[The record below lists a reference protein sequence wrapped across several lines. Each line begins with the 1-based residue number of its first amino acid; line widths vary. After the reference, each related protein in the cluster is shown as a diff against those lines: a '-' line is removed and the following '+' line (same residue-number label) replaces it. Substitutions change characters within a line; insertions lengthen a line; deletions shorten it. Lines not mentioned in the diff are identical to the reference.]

1 MALRRVFVDRVGD
14 GEAHVEGP
22 AAHHLA
28 RVVRLREG
36 EEVELSDGRW
46 LFRAR
51 VAKADSRRVEFTIE
65 EETAAPAS
73 GPDVTLQVAVFQF
86 SRLEWALEKATELG
100 VTRVVPVVADRSET
114 HLVKAVPKR
123 MERWRRIAEQAA
135 QQSHRMSAPAIEE
148 AVSFEEAV
156 ANGKETRLI
165 LHPDGDPLGDILAS
179 SAEGPIQL
187 LVGPEGDW
195 TDDEVSAALTAGYR
209 QAGMGALI
217 LRCETAAVAALS
229 IISQVRHRS

>member
-1 MALRRVFVDRVGD
+1 MALRRVFVDRVSD

-36 EEVELSDGRW
+36 EEVELSDGRA

-51 VAKADSRRVEFTIE
+51 VAKAGSRRVEFAIE
-65 EETAAPAS
+65 EEMVASAS
-73 GPDVTLQVAVFQF
+73 GPDVTLQIAVFQF

-100 VTRVVPVVADRSET
+100 VTRVVPVVATRSEM

-123 MERWRRIAEQAA
+123 LERWKRIAEQAA
-135 QQSHRMSAPAIEE
+135 QQSRRMSAPVIEE
-148 AVSFEEAV
+148 AVSFEQAV
-156 ANGKETRLI
+156 ADRKGTGLV
-165 LHPDGDPLGDILAS
+165 LHPDGDLLGDILAS
-179 SAEGPIQL
+179 CEQGPIQL
-187 LVGPEGDW
+187 LVGPEGGW
-195 TDDEVSAALTAGYR
+195 TDDEVSAALAAGYQ
-209 QAGMGALI
+209 QAGMGSLI

-229 IISQVRHRS
+229 IISQARR